1 LLDLCKGT
9 NVTAHRWLALHDMGM
24 ADNAARP
31 SAASRERM
39 KFTDFVVA
47 LASEPTLSPT
57 VKHQISEIGEAYT
70 RDNLRMSYLKL
81 KDLVGKERI
90 RTAAAVLSRP
100 ILPVVDRKRSARLV
114 RAQQASTTA
123 PLQLK
128 GSRRRKRAAP
138 HNQDWQPNAKAD
150 RPKNRAKIFRR
161 IDKFLTS
168 GGYAGEP
175 VELVVGRGYLP
186 TQERLVLVH
195 KCSDSVAWYEN
206 VHWTQAVS
214 GEDYRERLT
223 NNFKELEDEMIRQ
236 LGLPPRV
243 IENAMPQ
250 LSVPFMVNKLKEF
263 AVSSTHKE
271 LDRIQSEFTTQA
283 SSPAPYEPVRPLLS
297 PPIPNSPHVLVSC
310 ALLTGRCNRN
320 SPRDANLT
328 GLTGRVRFVTG
339 EWPAARLRMAP
350 PLPSA
355 CSPRFMT
362 ERPLSRRAA

>member
-1 LLDLCKGT
+1 
-9 NVTAHRWLALHDMGM
+9 MGM

-138 HNQDWQPNAKAD
+138 HNQDWRPNAKAD
-150 RPKNRAKIFRR
+150 RIKYRQYFMLRFNYLMFPA
-161 IDKFLTS
+161 S
-168 GGYAGEP
+168 GEYAGEAP
-175 VELVVGRGYLP
+175 IVRI
-186 TQERLVLVH
+186 H
-195 KCSDSVAWYEN
+195 KCSSSVESYEK
-206 VHWTQAVS
+206 VHWRQAVS
-214 GEDYRERLT
+214 REDYRERLT
-223 NNFKELEDEMIRQ
+223 NNFKELEAEVIRHIGQ
-236 LGLPPRV
+236 PPRV
-243 IENAMPQ
+243 IENATPQ
-250 LSVPFMVNKLKEF
+250 LSVPFMVDRLKEF

-283 SSPAPYEPVRPLLS
+283 SSPAPNEPVRPPITPHPKHPPTRLMRLRPRSFPLLQDGATG
-297 PPIPNSPHVLVSC
+297 NPHETQISQGLQGAYDLSLVS
-310 ALLTGRCNRN
+310 G
-320 SPRDANLT
+320 
-328 GLTGRVRFVTG
+328 
-339 EWPAARLRMAP
+339 
-350 PLPSA
+350 PLPGCVWHPPSHQ
-355 CSPRFMT
+355 
-362 ERPLSRRAA
+362 RAHPVS